1 MSGIIDGLSVSS
13 PYVLSM
19 AAVQL
24 VEECECGALHIAQ
37 IGIHQNPEDDV
48 DERSYRHD

>member
-1 MSGIIDGLSVSS
+1 MCGIIDGLSVSS

-24 VEECECGALHIAQ
+24 VEECGALHIAQ

-48 DERSYRHD
+48 DERSYRHY